1 VIEDHPM
8 MRRAIV
14 HMLISQMG
22 VEVCGQAGGETNALS
37 LILNE
42 KPDLALVDLML
53 EEGHGLDLIKRIK
66 ETGTQTKVLIYSMHD
81 DSLYAERVV
90 RAGAAGY
97 LSKSSNMLQ
106 FQEAINR
113 VLAGELYVSSPV
125 ATRLIASL
133 QRKRGDDSN
142 SPNDLTHQFS
152 NRELQVYELIGQG
165 KMNREIAKDLNLSP
179 KTVDVYRLRVKQK
192 LGIESNG
199 ELMRQAVE
207 HVLSKKTS

>member
-1 VIEDHPM
+1 
-8 MRRAIV
+8 
-14 HMLISQMG
+14 
-22 VEVCGQAGGETNALS
+22 

-113 VLAGELYVSSPV
+113 VLAGDLYVSSPV

-207 HVLSKKTS
+207 HVLSKKSS